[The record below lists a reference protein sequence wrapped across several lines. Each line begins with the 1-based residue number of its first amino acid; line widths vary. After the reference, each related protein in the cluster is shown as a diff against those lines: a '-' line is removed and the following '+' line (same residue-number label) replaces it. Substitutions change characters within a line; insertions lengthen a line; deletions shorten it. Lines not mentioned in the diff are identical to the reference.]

1 MGGLVQGN
9 IMIKYEDKQLNIK
22 NEFGGD
28 TVEIRVKI
36 IPGEMADIECKK
48 NGVSM
53 WSYKTQRTT
62 IDNADKYEMNLVTD
76 LTLNS
81 DSIIWAFLDRSYP
94 YGAFNVRKNT
104 VKIFVDKQNRN
115 FLFPKFFVDVK
126 LFKEGEQV
134 VNLEMDTTNKPYRF
148 LFVAPNVFKRWN
160 IKYDKI
166 EATLAHD
173 IGSSLNFKTNVA
185 GGIEIAA
192 SRAMNA
198 AGGRDINI
206 KTMKGGKQMMKI
218 NIHTEKDESD
228 GNLRIKLNDLVEVD
242 ADSLLFRKVVN
253 NYSFLTPFKKR
264 VGEYEIFINKQERNV
279 LFSKFHVRGKVT
291 KDGERVMQLN
301 IATDEKPYKVEL
313 YMPVVLNRIYS
324 DMDEYKMSIDHNPGQ
339 SLEIKTNGKKFKSFK
354 IARTGNNN
362 ERIVEINGKQLAS
375 GDYTLT
381 DTSFTTKMTD
391 ANGDWIQPSIT
402 WEGALPKNKAEA
414 RDFFQK
420 NHFKVSATGS
430 KRNFDVDLSWKAT
443 RPDWDWSTPENLK
456 LDLNAN
462 GNSPRWGEWSLS
474 RDVSLAIA
482 NKVIEL
488 NISGLS
494 HFVQGRLSTRDP
506 IETEIHIKY
515 LMNDRDLQGKLSKV
529 IDGKEYSI
537 DFPEGF
543 GVMPSI
549 KMGQ

>member
-1 MGGLVQGN
+1 MG
-9 IMIKYEDKQLNIK
+9 
-22 NEFGGD
+22 
-28 TVEIRVKI
+28 
-36 IPGEMADIECKK
+36 
-48 NGVSM
+48 
-53 WSYKTQRTT
+53 
-62 IDNADKYEMNLVTD
+62 
-76 LTLNS
+76 
-81 DSIIWAFLDRSYP
+81 
-94 YGAFNVRKNT
+94 
-104 VKIFVDKQNRN
+104 
-115 FLFPKFFVDVK
+115 
-126 LFKEGEQV
+126 
-134 VNLEMDTTNKPYRF
+134 
-148 LFVAPNVFKRWN
+148 
-160 IKYDKI
+160 
-166 EATLAHD
+166 
-173 IGSSLNFKTNVA
+173 
-185 GGIEIAA
+185 
-192 SRAMNA
+192 
-198 AGGRDINI
+198 
-206 KTMKGGKQMMKI
+206 
-218 NIHTEKDESD
+218 
-228 GNLRIKLNDLVEVD
+228 
-242 ADSLLFRKVVN
+242 
-253 NYSFLTPFKKR
+253 
-264 VGEYEIFINKQERNV
+264 
-279 LFSKFHVRGKVT
+279 
-291 KDGERVMQLN
+291 
-301 IATDEKPYKVEL
+301 
-313 YMPVVLNRIYS
+313 
-324 DMDEYKMSIDHNPGQ
+324 
-339 SLEIKTNGKKFKSFK
+339 SFK

-430 KRNFDVDLSWKAT
+430 KRNFDVDLSWK
-443 RPDWDWSTPENLK
+443 
-456 LDLNAN
+456 

>member
-1 MGGLVQGN
+1 
-9 IMIKYEDKQLNIK
+9 
-22 NEFGGD
+22 
-28 TVEIRVKI
+28 
-36 IPGEMADIECKK
+36 
-48 NGVSM
+48 
-53 WSYKTQRTT
+53 
-62 IDNADKYEMNLVTD
+62 MNLVTD

-115 FLFPKFFVDVK
+115 FLFPKFSVDVK

-185 GGIEIAA
+185 GGI
-192 SRAMNA
+192 
-198 AGGRDINI
+198 
-206 KTMKGGKQMMKI
+206 QMMKI

-362 ERIVEINGKQLAS
+362 ERIVEISGKQLAS

-402 WEGALPKNKAEA
+402 WEGDYTLT
-414 RDFFQK
+414 DTSF
-420 NHFKVSATGS
+420 T
-430 KRNFDVDLSWKAT
+430 T
-443 RPDWDWSTPENLK
+443 
-456 LDLNAN
+456 
-462 GNSPRWGEWSLS
+462 
-474 RDVSLAIA
+474 
-482 NKVIEL
+482 
-488 NISGLS
+488 
-494 HFVQGRLSTRDP
+494 
-506 IETEIHIKY
+506 
-515 LMNDRDLQGKLSKV
+515 
-529 IDGKEYSI
+529 
-537 DFPEGF
+537 
-543 GVMPSI
+543 
-549 KMGQ
+549 KM

>member
-1 MGGLVQGN
+1 
-9 IMIKYEDKQLNIK
+9 
-22 NEFGGD
+22 
-28 TVEIRVKI
+28 
-36 IPGEMADIECKK
+36 
-48 NGVSM
+48 
-53 WSYKTQRTT
+53 
-62 IDNADKYEMNLVTD
+62 
-76 LTLNS
+76 
-81 DSIIWAFLDRSYP
+81 
-94 YGAFNVRKNT
+94 
-104 VKIFVDKQNRN
+104 
-115 FLFPKFFVDVK
+115 
-126 LFKEGEQV
+126 
-134 VNLEMDTTNKPYRF
+134 
-148 LFVAPNVFKRWN
+148 
-160 IKYDKI
+160 
-166 EATLAHD
+166 
-173 IGSSLNFKTNVA
+173 
-185 GGIEIAA
+185 
-192 SRAMNA
+192 MNA

-313 YMPVVLNRIYS
+313 YLPVVLNRIYS

-456 LDLNAN
+456 LDLNAK

>member
-115 FLFPKFFVDVK
+115 FLFPKFSVDVK

-430 KRNFDVDLSWKAT
+430 KRNFDIDLSWKAT
-443 RPDWDWSTPENLK
+443 KPDWDFSTPESLK
-456 LDLNAN
+456 LNLNAK
-462 GNSPRWGEWSLS
+462 GKGARWG
-474 RDVSLAIA
+474 D
-482 NKVIEL
+482 
-488 NISGLS
+488 
-494 HFVQGRLSTRDP
+494 
-506 IETEIHIKY
+506 
-515 LMNDRDLQGKLSKV
+515 
-529 IDGKEYSI
+529 
-537 DFPEGF
+537 
-543 GVMPSI
+543 
-549 KMGQ
+549 